1 MKTTSNA
8 KLDSFTYIQPF
19 ENDVACSSIGDMYN
33 LKSSIAKNLNAI
45 EDMVYRFGDC
55 IFKEERHI
63 KHIEEDLLDTV
74 LTKGLFMYIQTK
86 IKLENLTFNRLVFT
100 VSIIP
105 IDEKK
110 SEFKV
115 EVITIKEN

>member
-1 MKTTSNA
+1 MSNV

-19 ENDVACSSIGDMYN
+19 ENDVVLSSIGDMYN
-33 LKSSIAKNLNAI
+33 LKSSIAKNLSAI
-45 EDMVYRFGDC
+45 EDFVYRFGDC

-63 KHIEEDLLDTV
+63 KHIEEDILDTV
-74 LTKGLFMYIQTK
+74 LTKGLFMYIQNK
-86 IKLENLTFNRLVFT
+86 IKLENLSFIRLVFT
-100 VSIIP
+100 SSIIP

-115 EVITIKEN
+115 EVVTIK

>member
-1 MKTTSNA
+1 M
-8 KLDSFTYIQPF
+8 
-19 ENDVACSSIGDMYN
+19 
-33 LKSSIAKNLNAI
+33 
-45 EDMVYRFGDC
+45 
-55 IFKEERHI
+55 
-63 KHIEEDLLDTV
+63 LDTV

>member
-1 MKTTSNA
+1 MSNV

-19 ENDVACSSIGDMYN
+19 ENDVACSSIGDMSKLKTAIANN
-33 LKSSIAKNLNAI
+33 LVAI
-45 EDMVYRFGDC
+45 ENMVYRFGESVFTD
-55 IFKEERHI
+55 ERHI
-63 KHIEEDLLDTV
+63 KNLEDNFLNVMLV
-74 LTKGLFMYIQTK
+74 KGLFMYIQTK

>member
-1 MKTTSNA
+1 MSNV

-19 ENDVACSSIGDMYN
+19 ENDVVLSSIGDMYN

-63 KHIEEDLLDTV
+63 KHIGEDLLDTV

-86 IKLENLTFNRLVFT
+86 IKLENLTFNILVFT
-100 VSIIP
+100 VSIIL